1 MNNII
6 LILFNFIMIAVIIF
20 FSINKA
26 KKDKDSFL
34 SHFINHRKE
43 LITMKDTITLI
54 LIFFFFMLAVV
65 IAGVNHW

>member
-26 KKDKDSFL
+26 KKNKDSFL
-34 SHFINHRKE
+34 NHFINHRKE

-65 IAGVNHW
+65 IAGVRG

>member
-1 MNNII
+1 MDNII
-6 LILFNFIMIAVIIF
+6 LVLFNFIIIAVVIF
-20 FSINKA
+20 FSIDKA

-34 SHFINHRKE
+34 SHFINHRKA

-65 IAGVNHW
+65 IAGVRG